1 MLTLHEIIFPLY
13 LLEPIVAGSLLLGLG
28 LKVPGR
34 LAVELLQLLV
44 RLVAEGGGDVAED
57 GVHGLRKG

>member
-1 MLTLHEIIFPLY
+1 MLTLNEIIFPLY

-44 RLVAEGGGDVAED
+44 GLVAEGGGDVAED
-57 GVHGLRKG
+57 